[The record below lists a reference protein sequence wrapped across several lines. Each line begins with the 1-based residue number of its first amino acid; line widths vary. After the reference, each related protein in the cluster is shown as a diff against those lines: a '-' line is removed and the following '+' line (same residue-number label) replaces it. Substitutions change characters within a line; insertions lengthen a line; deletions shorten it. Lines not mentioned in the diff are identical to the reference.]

1 MKLYNPDGTELMTIT
16 RVKPTGRC
24 LTIEGSLFGGM
35 PIRTQ
40 LRPEQARAGLKLL
53 TFGKF
58 LFLISLFCRR
68 GPRDSVS

>member
-1 MKLYNPDGTELMTIT
+1 MTIT
-16 RVKPTGRC
+16 GVKPTGHC

-53 TFGKF
+53 TFRKF
-58 LFLISLFCRR
+58 LFLISLLCRR
-68 GPRDSVS
+68 SP

>member
-16 RVKPTGRC
+16 GVKPTGHC

-53 TFGKF
+53 TFRKF
-58 LFLISLFCRR
+58 LFLIGLLCRR
-68 GPRDSVS
+68 SP

>member
-35 PIRTQ
+35 PIKTQ
-40 LRPEQARAGLKLL
+40 LRPAEARAGLKLL
-53 TFGKF
+53 SFTDW
-58 LFLISLFCRR
+58 LFLISLLWRR
-68 GPRDSVS
+68 